1 MRNDIIDKVMENNAV
16 AKAVGEALMAELCM
30 DGPRVM
36 TSGGTK
42 SATGLARVVVMTMLE
57 VADELQHDEFA
68 NIGCDS

>member
-1 MRNDIIDKVMENNAV
+1 
-16 AKAVGEALMAELCM
+16 
-30 DGPRVM
+30 M
-36 TSGGTK
+36 TSGETT

>member
-1 MRNDIIDKVMENNAV
+1 
-16 AKAVGEALMAELCM
+16 M
-30 DGPRVM
+30 DGPKVM